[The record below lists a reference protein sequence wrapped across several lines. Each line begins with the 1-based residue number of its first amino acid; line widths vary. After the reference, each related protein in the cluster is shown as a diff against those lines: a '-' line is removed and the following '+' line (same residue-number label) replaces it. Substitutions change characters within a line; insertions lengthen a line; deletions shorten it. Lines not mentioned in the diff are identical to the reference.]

1 MNELKAYFHGGP
13 SGDLTYHYNVD
24 EGHVPFWTIDV
35 YRVSNLRGIAV
46 GPNDYQRRLQFVIAS
61 VVDPER
67 RIALKRKGRGAG
79 W

>member
-1 MNELKAYFHGGP
+1 M
-13 SGDLTYHYNVD
+13 ST
-24 EGHVPFWTIDV
+24 
-35 YRVSNLRGIAV
+35 RVSNLRGIAV
-46 GPNDYQRRLQFVIAS
+46 GPNEYQRRLQFIIAS